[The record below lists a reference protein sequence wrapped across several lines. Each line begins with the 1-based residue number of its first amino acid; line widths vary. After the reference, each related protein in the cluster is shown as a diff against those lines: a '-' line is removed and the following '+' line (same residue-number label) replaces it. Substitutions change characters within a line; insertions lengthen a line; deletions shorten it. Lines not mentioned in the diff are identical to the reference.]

1 MEGIFDAYMVE
12 NGGFLT
18 TADLAYESAEV
29 IFDNK
34 FAHLE
39 YDYEKLMMEHD
50 EHLKMIELKILTE
63 NGTAEDYEYLIVQE
77 AEAVKTESKGI
88 FGGLLLF
95 TGYNFLTR
103 LSGSFLAGIIIFCI
117 GAVNIA
123 LSYPLYNHLV
133 AKARKKY
140 APVVLTVT
148 KYLGQKEE
156 VSL

>member
-1 MEGIFDAYMVE
+1 ME
-12 NGGFLT
+12 
-18 TADLAYESAEV
+18 
-29 IFDNK
+29 
-34 FAHLE
+34 
-39 YDYEKLMMEHD
+39 EKL
-50 EHLKMIELKILTE
+50 LTE
-63 NGTAEDYEYLIVQE
+63 EQKSRIHQLEFYYKEATKYVRPATDNELFSLVVKLDENIRRRATAM
-77 AEAVKTESKGI
+77 AVAQGI

-133 AKARKKY
+133 TKARKKY

-148 KYLGQKEE
+148 KYLG
-156 VSL
+156 